1 MAGPNHGLLHP
12 RREVKLD
19 STTRKRIAAHLS
31 TNHDVSFR
39 SATQQL
45 PDTIIEWGKLRLEE
59 LGEVTVHAHD
69 VVVRHQDSH
78 RGRDATF
85 VKVRSIQIPSVS
97 IFSPDLFWI
106 VLGEC

>member
-1 MAGPNHGLLHP
+1 MVDPNHGLLHP

-19 STTRKRIAAHLS
+19 SATRKRIAAHLS

-59 LGEVTVHAHD
+59 LGVTVHAHN
-69 VVVRHQDSH
+69 VVVGHQDSH

-85 VKVRSIQIPSVS
+85 VKVRFIQIPSLL
-97 IFSPDLFWI
+97 IFSPDFFWI
-106 VLGEC
+106 VLGQC